1 MEQSLGVK
9 PERVQKAKDFEIFDP
24 NFDYA
29 IFLRMAPNLRD
40 RESALHHKKNVQE
53 ASGTLILI
61 LVVSPE
67 MLWRDQRLPTTP
79 RVHTKPVVGEQPG
92 SG

>member
-1 MEQSLGVK
+1 MK
-9 PERVQKAKDFEIFDP
+9 PERVQEAKGSEIFEP
-24 NFDYA
+24 HLDYA
-29 IFLRMAPNLRD
+29 IFLRMASNLRD
-40 RESALHHKKNVQE
+40 RESSLHHKKNVQE

-79 RVHTKPVVGEQPG
+79 RVRTKPVVGEQPG